1 MEITSLNCNGYLNYR
16 YLNNDVYLVFSYCSL
31 KLMVM
36 VLTKTKFKVF
46 NGELNFW
53 NQTSISEHWHIP
65 LSLSFSSI
73 TAITN
78 NQELFVFCC

>member
-36 VLTKTKFKVF
+36 VLTKFKVF

-53 NQTSISEHWHIP
+53 NRTSISEHLHIP

-78 NQELFVFCC
+78 NQELFVFCY